1 MGSEAGGN
9 LCPDEINTLVL
20 VPLVKDVTGLPVI
33 AAGGI
38 AVGRGLAAALA
49 LGADGV
55 QMGRRLLATREA
67 TLHPLYKQAIL
78 TAGDGDTTV
87 IGRFTGLEFRVLKN
101 KQAREIIGLEQKGAD
116 KKKNDDLS
124 IASLGR
130 AVAEGDQG
138 KGVFLMGQ
146 AAALIKEEMTIAH
159 LFRQMTQE
167 AEERL
172 HRLVALMEKET
183 GRSIW

>member
-1 MGSEAGGN
+1 M
-9 LCPDEINTLVL
+9 
-20 VPLVKDVTGLPVI
+20 
-33 AAGGI
+33 
-38 AVGRGLAAALA
+38 
-49 LGADGV
+49 
-55 QMGRRLLATREA
+55 
-67 TLHPLYKQAIL
+67 

-101 KQAREIIGLEQKGAD
+101 KQAREIIGLEQKGED
-116 KKKNDDLS
+116 KKKIDDLS

-130 AVAEGDQG
+130 AVAEGDQE

-146 AAALIKEEMTIAH
+146 AAALIKEEMPIAH

-172 HRLVALMEKET
+172 QGLVALMGKET
-183 GRSIW
+183 RRSR